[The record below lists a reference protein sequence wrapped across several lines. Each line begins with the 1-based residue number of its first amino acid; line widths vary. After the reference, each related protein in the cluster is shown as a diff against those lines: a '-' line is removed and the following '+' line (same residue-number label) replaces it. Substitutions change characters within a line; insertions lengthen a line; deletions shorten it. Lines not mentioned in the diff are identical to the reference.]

1 MYLNCFNSQKG
12 LVDLKNLNNSIR
24 PDLNYLNYVNYSNRW
39 DSWLGKKTTDFNYLN
54 YLNPQGPFVDLNN

>member
-1 MYLNCFNSQKG
+1 M
-12 LVDLKNLNNSIR
+12 DLKNLNNSIR